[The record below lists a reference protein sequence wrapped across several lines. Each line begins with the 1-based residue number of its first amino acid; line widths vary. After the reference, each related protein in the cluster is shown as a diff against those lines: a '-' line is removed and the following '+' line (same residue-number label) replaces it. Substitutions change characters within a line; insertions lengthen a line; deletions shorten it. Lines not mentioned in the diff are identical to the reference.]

1 MKTIMRHLFYF
12 LLIAGLQLG
21 SSSAQEN
28 KLDGLPAIAREFED
42 PGKAFRSAP
51 LWVWNTKIDKQSIK
65 FELTE
70 LKEKGF
76 GGVFVH
82 PRPGL
87 ITPYLSEEW
96 FDLYKYTV
104 QQGKRIGLDV
114 WIYDE
119 NSYPSGFAGGHVP
132 AEMPSSYNQGQML
145 HMEIRDLFPS
155 GDSTVFLVLQKDKNG
170 KFIQVTRAS
179 ENKESSYYIFK
190 KQNYEQTPWYGGYS
204 YVDLLVKGV
213 TEKFID
219 VTMRGYEKHLGS
231 ELGITIPGIFTD
243 EPNIEVQGRGNIRWT
258 PDLFQVFKEKWGY
271 PLEEN
276 LPSLYLELGDYKRVR
291 HNYYQTLLQMFI
303 DRWSKPWHTY
313 TEQKGL
319 EWTGHYWEHGWP
331 NPNHGGDNMAMYAW
345 HQRPAIDML
354 FNQFDES
361 SPNAQFGNIRA
372 VKELSSVANQTDATR
387 TLSETYGGGGWELTF
402 NDMKRLGDWQ
412 YALGVNTLNQHLSY
426 MTIVGARK
434 YDYPPSF
441 SYHSPWWSYYKN
453 LNDYFAPLSLTLS
466 LGKQINDICIIEPT
480 STTWM
485 YSKFE
490 GDNAIR
496 DSIGTAFQHFV
507 RGLENA
513 QVEYDLGS
521 ENIIKDKGAVL
532 GDKFQIGHRQYS
544 TVILPPKMENL
555 DSPTVEKLNKFI
567 DQGGKLIV
575 LSKIKYL
582 DGKENTKALAN
593 INKKLQTP
601 KSFKLTQVIASS
613 LIAQTDSNPISLYH
627 HRRKL
632 DSGELLFLTNT
643 SLDRTISVDVP
654 INSKYVY
661 KMDLFSGKV
670 TVVTQLNAT
679 RGGGLSLIMQ
689 PVESSMYFL
698 SNEKYDFPASKEEL
712 KIENGQLINASTKVV
727 YHQPN
732 VLTVDFCDLTIDRN
746 KLQGK
751 YVFEAT
757 DTLFK
762 HFGFKSG
769 NPWNTSVQFKDETEK
784 RDTFA
789 KDHNIQIDYHIQIS
803 PEYTGDDLQIA
814 IERDSLWEIYFND
827 KPILRA
833 AQQGW
838 FIDKD
843 IKTYKIPNAVAGANK
858 VSLRRK
864 GMSIYAEIEPIY
876 VLGDFAVIPVSEG
889 WSISKAQAPAIS
901 SWKENGRPLY
911 GSSAGYIKTLNV
923 KSAGRYLL
931 KLQDWKGTAAV
942 VKVNG
947 KLVGDI
953 SYPPFQLELTDLK
966 AGENEIEVIV
976 VGALKN
982 TLGPFHN
989 NPAPGMVSPWHFR
1002 NISGKKPGESYQIL
1016 DFGLLQDYQLLAFP
1030 E

>member
-1 MKTIMRHLFYF
+1 MRHLFYF
-12 LLIAGLQLG
+12 LLIGRMLLG
-21 SSSAQEN
+21 MAAAQEN
-28 KLDGLPAIAREFED
+28 NSDGFQAIARQFENPD
-42 PGKAFRSAP
+42 KEFRSAP
-51 LWVWNTKIDKQSIK
+51 LWVWNTKVDKQSIK

-87 ITPYLSEEW
+87 ITPYLSEQW

-104 QQGKRIGLDV
+104 EQGKSIGLDV

-145 HMEIRDLFPS
+145 HMEVSDGFPA
-155 GDSTVFLVLQKDKNG
+155 GDSAAFLVIQKNKEG
-170 KFIQVTRAS
+170 KFSLVTSAS
-179 ENKESSYYIFK
+179 KNSDSNYYIFS

-204 YVDLLVKGV
+204 YVDLLAKGV
-213 TEKFID
+213 TEKFIE
-219 VTMRGYEKHLGS
+219 VTMRGYEKHLGG
-231 ELGITIPGIFTD
+231 ELGGTIPGIFTD
-243 EPNIEVQGRGNIRWT
+243 EPNIESQGSGNIRWT
-258 PDLFQVFKEKWGY
+258 PDLFDVFQQKWGY
-271 PLEEN
+271 SLAEN
-276 LPSLYLELGDYKRVR
+276 LPSLYLQEGDYKRVR
-291 HNYYQTLLQMFI
+291 HNYYQTLLQLFI
-303 DRWSKPWHTY
+303 DRWSKPWHAY

-372 VKELSSVANQTDATR
+372 VKELASVANQTGAKR

-402 NDMKRLGDWQ
+402 KDMKRLGDWQ
-412 YALGVNTLNQHLSY
+412 YALGVNTLNQHLSF

-453 LNDYFAPLSLTLS
+453 LNDYFGRLSYALS
-466 LGKQINDICIIEPT
+466 LGKQVNDILVIEPT

-490 GDNAIR
+490 GDNTTR
-496 DSIGTAFQHFV
+496 DSIGRAFQQFV
-507 RGLENA
+507 RRLENA
-513 QVEYDLGS
+513 QIEYDLGS
-521 ENIIKDKGAVL
+521 ENIIKDRGGVMR
-532 GDKFQIGHRQYS
+532 DKFQIGLRGYS
-544 TVILPPKMENL
+544 SVILPPKMENL
-555 DSPTVEKLNKFI
+555 DRPTLQLLNKFI
-567 DQGGKLIV
+567 DQGGNLVV
-575 LSKIKYL
+575 LSKL
-582 DGKENTKALAN
+582 NFVDGTKDSKALER
-593 INKKLQTP
+593 INAKFQSP
-601 KSFKLTQVIASS
+601 ESFSNEQITSS
-613 LIAQTDSNPISLYH
+613 PLITQTDTNPVSLYH

-643 SLDRTISVDVP
+643 SLEHPISLSVP
-654 INSKYVY
+654 VGFKHVY

-670 TVVTQLNAT
+670 SQV
-679 RGGGLSLIMQ
+679 RGFQDKGLSLDLN
-689 PVESSMYFL
+689 PVESAMYFL
-698 SNEKYDFPASKEEL
+698 TNEHQTYPPTSEL
-712 KIENGQLINASTKVV
+712 PKAQGDLINTPTSVV

-732 VLTVDFCDLTIDRN
+732 VLTVDFCDLIIDGQR
-746 KLQGK
+746 QAGK
-751 YVFEAT
+751 YVFEAN

-762 HFGFKSG
+762 YFGFKDG
-769 NPWNTSVQFKDETEK
+769 NPWNTSVQFKDQTIK

-789 KDHNIQIDYHIQIS
+789 KNHDLQIDYHIQVS
-803 PEYTGDDLQIA
+803 SDFKGKDLQIA

-827 KPILRA
+827 KPINRDP
-833 AQQGW
+833 QGW

-843 IKTYKIPNAVAGANK
+843 IKTYKIPAVRPGANTL
-858 VSLRRK
+858 SLRRK
-864 GMSIYAEIEPIY
+864 GMSIYAEIEPVY
-876 VLGDFAVIPVSEG
+876 VLGDFAAEPTSGGWRVARPV
-889 WSISKAQAPAIS
+889 APTLG

-911 GSSAGYIKTLNV
+911 GFSAGYRKKLQV
-923 KSAGRYLL
+923 QPSKKYLL

-947 KLVGDI
+947 QLVGDA
-953 SYPPFQLELTDLK
+953 SYPPFELVLPELK
-966 AGENEIEVIV
+966 PGENEIEVIV

-989 NPAPGMVSPWHFR
+989 NPAPGLVSPWHFR
-1002 NISGKKPGESYQIL
+1002 NVSGKKSGQEYQIH
-1016 DFGLLQDYQLLAFP
+1016 DFGLLQDFQILEFS